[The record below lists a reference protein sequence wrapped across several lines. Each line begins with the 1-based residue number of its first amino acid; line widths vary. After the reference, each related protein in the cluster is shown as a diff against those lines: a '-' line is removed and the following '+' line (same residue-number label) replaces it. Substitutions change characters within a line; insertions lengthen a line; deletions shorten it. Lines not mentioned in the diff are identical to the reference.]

1 VADGGGLE
9 NRYGVT
15 PIKGSNPLPS
25 AKNAFR
31 PAQTLNRVSA
41 RRSRPGA
48 IQDHGHEMGTP
59 CSTSGGCACR
69 ALAPLPDA
77 AAWS

>member
-25 AKNAFR
+25 AQVCGRSPSVLWGVLAR
-31 PAQTLNRVSA
+31 PPAS
-41 RRSRPGA
+41 
-48 IQDHGHEMGTP
+48 
-59 CSTSGGCACR
+59 
-69 ALAPLPDA
+69 
-77 AAWS
+77 

>member
-25 AKNAFR
+25 A
-31 PAQTLNRVSA
+31 
-41 RRSRPGA
+41 
-48 IQDHGHEMGTP
+48 
-59 CSTSGGCACR
+59 GCAV
-69 ALAPLPDA
+69 
-77 AAWS
+77 